1 VSEAVLPLETAAPP
15 RLRRMELAVLL
26 GVLVFA
32 LGMAAAA
39 LWGGG
44 RQAWATLLTIPR
56 TILPVMLGMS
66 ALNYVMRALRWLLFS
81 RALRLGVNPFAN
93 ALYYVAGFSMTTTP
107 GKMGEALRLWLLAR
121 FHGCRY
127 DQTAALLVADRLS
140 DAVATT
146 AIVAVTVFWFAH
158 YASVAVIAVLA
169 VAFITALALRPT
181 LLMWGIDTVFGRLR
195 RWPRGFVRARRAV
208 RALETLAPPRIFLP
222 ALALG
227 TVGWCSEGLSFYVLL
242 HVLGAALNPLACM
255 FIFSFSMLVGA
266 ISVLPGGLGST
277 EATMVGLLASQGVPF
292 ETALVATGVVRVT
305 TLWFAVGLGLLA
317 LPVALGGRSPSSA
330 YE

>member
-1 VSEAVLPLETAAPP
+1 VSEAVLPLEAAAPP

>member
-1 VSEAVLPLETAAPP
+1 MSEAVLPLETAAPP

-158 YASVAVIAVLA
+158 YASVAVVAVLA

-242 HVLGAALNPLACM
+242 HMLGAAPNPLACM